1 MSLSAV
7 KYQDGIEISFS
18 PQCKHFHLLQASEGR
33 GSHICD
39 RSIGPNALGRSNQSP
54 RHAIVGAE
62 RRPDPR
68 LFPPPLSQLVP
79 DPPVSVR
86 GPRKKQ
92 EPHVSTTTHP
102 AIHPSIHPARQ
113 PGRHTEPYLTTA
125 DHQLLTRWNV
135 MRFCCEHTKNT
146 RLFPCCH
153 VALKCLHCAEEGHFW
168 TGCFLSL
175 CFEENESD
183 SVLRKNNKTRMFM
196 KIFLWTVEQIC
207 TRMTHTTTIQTPWHN
222 FTLTYNNSECKTLL
236 SDCVWTRARR
246 NESHSRKSRD
256 GHD

>member
-7 KYQDGIEISFS
+7 KYRDGIEISFS

-68 LFPPPLSQLVP
+68 LFPPPLPQLVP

-113 PGRHTEPYLTTA
+113 AHLALPHHGRPSIIDEVKC
-125 DHQLLTRWNV
+125 DEVLLRAHK
-135 MRFCCEHTKNT
+135 EHTPFFM
-146 RLFPCCH
+146 LPCG
-153 VALKCLHCAEEGHFW
+153 LEISSLRRGG
-168 TGCFLSL
+168 TFL
-175 CFEENESD
+175 N
-183 SVLRKNNKTRMFM
+183 RMFSFFM
-196 KIFLWTVEQIC
+196 L
-207 TRMTHTTTIQTPWHN
+207 
-222 FTLTYNNSECKTLL
+222 
-236 SDCVWTRARR
+236 RR
-246 NESHSRKSRD
+246 K
-256 GHD
+256 

>member
-7 KYQDGIEISFS
+7 KYRDGIEISFS

-146 RLFPCCH
+146 RLFSCCH

-175 CFEENESD
+175 CFEENDSD
-183 SVLRKNNKTRMFM
+183 SVLRKITKQGCSWRFSC
-196 KIFLWTVEQIC
+196 EQ
-207 TRMTHTTTIQTPWHN
+207 
-222 FTLTYNNSECKTLL
+222 
-236 SDCVWTRARR
+236 
-246 NESHSRKSRD
+246 
-256 GHD
+256 